1 MTSTSDFNFRTF
13 QEQKSALYVELPMD
27 DNPFM
32 ALTSVFFDQLISQF
46 YKMADENR
54 GKLKIPTIF
63 LLDEFANI
71 GKIEKYGRVLATCR
85 GLGLSMITIVQDN
98 GQIEGMYGKEMSR
111 SILSNHE
118 TLLFLRS
125 KDMETIKY
133 FSQLAGETTAKVQ
146 TCSTS
151 QSGGFMSG
159 KSSAS
164 SSQSEQ
170 YVKRHLI
177 PEGDLSNISKDTGYL
192 FVSGMFPM
200 KLEKAWQSEVFG
212 NYVEQFNKNNQ
223 TMSPDRMVDSE
234 ISATVDE
241 EPLVESPPS
250 VGGGTA
256 TRILEEEWN
265 QSEHLDLDFDESEL
279 EMLEPL
285 VEEGPEHENDNI
297 QKRLREKEVTIQSF
311 F

>member
-1 MTSTSDFNFRTF
+1 MTSTSDFNFRAF
-13 QEQKSALYVELPMD
+13 QEQKSILYVKLPMD

-46 YKMADENR
+46 YKMADENH

-85 GLGLSMITIVQDN
+85 GLGLSMNTIVQDN
-98 GQIEGMYGKEMSR
+98 GQIEAMYGKEMAR
-111 SILSNHE
+111 SILSNHD

-146 TCSTS
+146 TGSTS

-170 YVKRHLI
+170 YVKRPLI
-177 PEGDLSNISKDTGYL
+177 PEGDLSNIPKDTSYL

-212 NYVEQFNKNNQ
+212 NYVAQFKQAPTIYDPN
-223 TMSPDRMVDSE
+223 RIVDSQ
-234 ISATVDE
+234 IAATVEE
-241 EPLVESPPS
+241 EPLAESPPS
-250 VGGGTA
+250 FSGRYNHSSNRRRMESIGT
-256 TRILEEEWN
+256 
-265 QSEHLDLDFDESEL
+265 
-279 EMLEPL
+279 
-285 VEEGPEHENDNI
+285 
-297 QKRLREKEVTIQSF
+297 LRT
-311 F
+311 